1 MVGLGEWVGVWGSE
15 GAGLSK
21 GWRTIMFLHWLYLG
35 YTQMLRGNDPALQI
49 KDSQAE
55 ASIAAPDLTD
65 QAFLCLSTNTA
76 DNSTKIYS

>member
-49 KDSQAE
+49 KAFTPPKAVQ
-55 ASIAAPDLTD
+55 IPQQNKGKQTRKGFPGFLTR
-65 QAFLCLSTNTA
+65 
-76 DNSTKIYS
+76 